1 MNGFHPKANRA
12 AMCAVTA
19 AILACGCKST
29 STGVNNAFMSPDR
42 VTPPSTR
49 MIAPGQAQPYYQGD
63 PLPVMQSATAPP
75 NSNLAETAT
84 PTSALSSSGKTLGWN
99 APNGGAPLAAAPPT
113 TAPTF
118 ATTTPPPF
126 GVKETPGPVVNE
138 APVAVPTDTD
148 SLRFALPAPV
158 MPEPAMPIAAANAV
172 TTPQAAT
179 ASNQGVQQASFNV
192 PAPAATKALAPPA
205 SVAGPNAASP
215 VNTPWRSPQVPA
227 TSCVPAGVQTQPSQ
241 VPASQQMPQPYYT
254 PTAAPVSSNPVAVN
268 LRAVPSPPQPGDP
281 MPRVRIPGYEVPQT
295 ANADGFRPRSTM
307 R

>member
-29 STGVNNAFMSPDR
+29 SSGVNNAFMAPDR

-63 PLPVMQSATAPP
+63 PLPIMQSATALP
-75 NSNLAETAT
+75 NSNLAEAAT
-84 PTSALSSSGKTLGWN
+84 PTSALSSTGKTLGWN
-99 APNGGAPLAAAPPT
+99 APNGGAPVAVAPAT
-113 TAPTF
+113 AAPTF

-126 GVKETPGPVVNE
+126 GVTATPGPVVNE
-138 APVAVPTDTD
+138 APVAVPSDAD

-158 MPEPAMPIAAANAV
+158 MPELATPLAPASTIA
-172 TTPQAAT
+172 TPQASIRQNLGVMQAT
-179 ASNQGVQQASFNV
+179 YNA
-192 PAPAATKALAPPA
+192 PAPVPTNTLAQPA
-205 SVAGPNAASP
+205 NVAGPSAASP
-215 VNTPWRSPQVPA
+215 VNTPWRSPQVPG
-227 TSCVPAGVQTQPSQ
+227 TSSVPAGVQTPPSQ
-241 VPASQQMPQPYYT
+241 GAASQQMVQPYYT
-254 PTAAPVSSNPVAVN
+254 PTPPVVSKNPVAVN
-268 LRAVPSPPQPGDP
+268 LRAIASPPQPGDP

-295 ANADGFRPRSTM
+295 ANADGFRPRSAM